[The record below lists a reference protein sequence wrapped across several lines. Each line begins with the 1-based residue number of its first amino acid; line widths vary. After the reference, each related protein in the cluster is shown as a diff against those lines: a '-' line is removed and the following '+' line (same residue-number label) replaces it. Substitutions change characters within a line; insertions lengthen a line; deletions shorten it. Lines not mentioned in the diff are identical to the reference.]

1 MIMIIVNNEHKKN
14 MFSPPIGNRYAW
26 FDDVG
31 LVHATKSCRLPR
43 PVSSPKL
50 PAKGGHGT
58 TGKKKSMA
66 KSAPPTKSMQNH
78 GYSIGTPFDTNC

>member
-1 MIMIIVNNEHKKN
+1 

-58 TGKKKSMA
+58 TGKKKINGKICPTHKKYA
-66 KSAPPTKSMQNH
+66 KPWIFNRNPSRYQLLMVESVT
-78 GYSIGTPFDTNC
+78 